1 MEHHVEE
8 GAHLFTF
15 TISSATVEKVCVVG
29 GCKVQTPGHGYD
41 VTGSWSMFY
50 RAAYKSHRGVSAS
63 GPEQPTQST

>member
-8 GAHLFTF
+8 GAHLFMF
-15 TISSATVEKVCVVG
+15 TISSATVEKVCVG

-41 VTGSWSMFY
+41 VTGSSMFY
-50 RAAYKSHRGVSAS
+50 RAAYKSHRSVSAS